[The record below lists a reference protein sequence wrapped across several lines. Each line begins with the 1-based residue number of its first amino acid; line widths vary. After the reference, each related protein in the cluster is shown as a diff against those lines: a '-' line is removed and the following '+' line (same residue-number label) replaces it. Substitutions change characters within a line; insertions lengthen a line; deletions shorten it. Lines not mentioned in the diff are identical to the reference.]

1 MFKCS
6 KCKCK
11 KTQNDFSVMKN
22 GKMKKTCV
30 NCAEIYLSAKM
41 KNLTIENPQIRK
53 NETQQIRK
61 KLNDEFLY
69 HSRPAIISYEMKH
82 TFVDI
87 RDRFNPHED
96 RDASF
101 CNCEYFN
108 NSVY

>member
-11 KTQNDFSVMKN
+11 KTENDFSVMKN

-30 NCAEIYLSAKM
+30 NCAEIYISAKM
-41 KNLTIENPQIRK
+41 KKLTIETP
-53 NETQQIRK
+53 QIRK
-61 KLNDEFLY
+61 KLNEEFLY
-69 HSRPAIISYEMKH
+69 HARPAIISYEMKH

-96 RDASF
+96 RDISF